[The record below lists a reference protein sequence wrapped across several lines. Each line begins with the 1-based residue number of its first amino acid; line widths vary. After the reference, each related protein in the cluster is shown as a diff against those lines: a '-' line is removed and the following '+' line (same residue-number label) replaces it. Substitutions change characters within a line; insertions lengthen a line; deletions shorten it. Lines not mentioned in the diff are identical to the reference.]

1 VEFITASGISG
12 GNVVADTPL
21 SVATKQFLIAASP
34 GDGRSMSTQFARVR
48 RLAPEDAM
56 RFFFRFEVDREI
68 EEGLDFLLPGNA
80 TPTHARL
87 FLYAQ
92 SNARDPQLRGELS
105 KLYRNPR
112 FHFQFTLAL
121 YYEILEAQGRLLA
134 AGAQRIREVTID
146 TADTRARG
154 KSFISDLNAW
164 NRGSKAN
171 LRLLAPSVSG
181 LLDGPRAQAASMGVV
196 NSGVGQMSELPKGRL
211 RKEEGGADKKRQSA
225 ATTDPRVR
233 PTAPQPASPNGRA
246 SSRQPQSLATP
257 VSVPMSRGA
266 EMSIPSSSSGTD
278 SPTAGKSLTR
288 SQRRRRNQANRKL
301 ALAAS
306 TAEKDSTITSTI
318 PITPPRLPTHQ
329 APAAKAPQAQFVA
342 PPTPPTTPHATRAP
356 YPQATYTP
364 SPRVNAGS
372 RFSPP
377 NYRYSPL
384 GRPLA
389 GPHKRQHSPPPS
401 SSSNSKFGSN
411 ARYDTEKPRQSPS
424 MRHQQDWRTQMG
436 PRMASSSNG
445 NGNSGGTTGQTSA
458 TGSPPLQYPNLPPPF
473 SWDHVVHTR
482 SRAVVYNPT
491 FQPSNASNGASAS
504 SSQASAA
511 PPSSY
516 VPSSKPQKTYA
527 DIVFG
532 RSGASITPSSGT
544 LLPSAPLR
552 TGGNRLDPSKL
563 PSATAFAP
571 AQATQLPMASSSLPL
586 SSSPTYVATFA
597 TIPRTIEANT
607 LQDLQHGVDDCNT
620 YPTLSDISEMPD
632 EDLGDDEGEFTEVVS
647 KKTRK
652 SARLTAKVSNS
663 NLSLLTPLSSNIS
676 LTQRS
681 TPQPAAQREHSYN
694 GKGKQR
700 ARYQGSDKS

>member
-1 VEFITASGISG
+1 
-12 GNVVADTPL
+12 
-21 SVATKQFLIAASP
+21 
-34 GDGRSMSTQFARVR
+34 
-48 RLAPEDAM
+48 
-56 RFFFRFEVDREI
+56 
-68 EEGLDFLLPGNA
+68 
-80 TPTHARL
+80 THARL

-154 KSFISDLNAW
+154 KQFNLDLSAW
-164 NRGSKAN
+164 NRSRGAN
-171 LRLLAPSVSG
+171 LQIIAPPVSG

-196 NSGVGQMSELPKGRL
+196 NSGVGQMGKSFNIKLSRKKGKADNTRQPTATLDPRL
-211 RKEEGGADKKRQSA
+211 R
-225 ATTDPRVR
+225 TT
-233 PTAPQPASPNGRA
+233 TPQPVSSSKAARPQEPTSPT
-246 SSRQPQSLATP
+246 TP
-257 VSVPMSRGA
+257 VSVPMSRGT
-266 EMSIPSSSSGTD
+266 EISIPGPPS
-278 SPTAGKSLTR
+278 TASLPSTGKSLTR
-288 SQRRRRNQANRKL
+288 GQRRRRGKADRKL
-301 ALAAS
+301 DLAAASVDQGS
-306 TAEKDSTITSTI
+306 T
-318 PITPPRLPTHQ
+318 PNLPLPTT
-329 APAAKAPQAQFVA
+329 PARTLVYQTPATKALPRAQFA
-342 PPTPPTTPHATRAP
+342 MPPTPPTTPNVARAP
-356 YPQATYTP
+356 YPQSTFIP
-364 SPRVNAGS
+364 SPRVNPGS
-372 RFSPP
+372 RSNPP

-401 SSSNSKFGSN
+401 SNSKFGSD
-411 ARYDTEKPRQSPS
+411 AHCDTERPRQSPS
-424 MRHQQDWRTQMG
+424 TRHQHDWRTQMG

-445 NGNSGGTTGQTSA
+445 NGNSGGTKYQTSA
-458 TGSPPLQYPNLPPPF
+458 TGPSPLHYPNVPPPF
-473 SWDHVVHTR
+473 SWDHIVHTR

-491 FQPSNASNGASAS
+491 FQPSSASNGASAS
-504 SSQASAA
+504 SSQAPTA
-511 PPSSY
+511 PPTSY

-527 DIVFG
+527 DVVFG
-532 RSGASITPSSGT
+532 RSGVSITPSSGT

-571 AQATQLPMASSSLPL
+571 AQATQPPMASSTLPPS

-632 EDLGDDEGEFTEVVS
+632 EDLADDEGEFTEVVS

-652 SARLTAKVSNS
+652 SA
-663 NLSLLTPLSSNIS
+663 
-676 LTQRS
+676 
-681 TPQPAAQREHSYN
+681 
-694 GKGKQR
+694 
-700 ARYQGSDKS
+700 